1 MTEGS
6 RSGSTGT
13 GKPTDTIVL
22 IAALAPASHT
32 ARSRP
37 GDPEP
42 APTWWERS
50 REFAVPAVSGV
61 ALATG
66 FILEKSIGLGAAIPA
81 YAVCYLVA
89 GIGPVRTGL
98 AELRRFHFDVD
109 LLMVVAA
116 VGASLVGE
124 WKEGGLL
131 LVLFAIGHALEE
143 HAMGQAK
150 SAIGA
155 LGRIAPKWARV
166 RREGIESELPVE
178 ELRVGDEVIVRPAE
192 RIPADGSVADGRSA
206 VDQSP
211 ITGESIPVEKEPGSP
226 VFAGTL
232 NGDGVLF
239 IRVTKLSSES
249 TMARM
254 IRLVAEAQAQ
264 KSPTQRAAD
273 RFIRVYVPGVI
284 LVTIAIAVGAPLVGW
299 LDGREAFLRAM
310 TVLVGASPCA
320 LALSTPAAVLAGI
333 ARAARAGVLVKG
345 GKYLEA
351 LGTVRSLAIDKTGT
365 ITTGHPRVTETV
377 ALDGDERRL
386 LELSAS
392 VEDLS
397 HHPLARAV
405 VASAREKGVEPRPA
419 RGLVQRQ
426 GRGIE
431 AEVDGRHVVI
441 ASLRTFD
448 GEHLPKLP
456 EGLQRHALDLERQ
469 ARTVVG
475 VTIDGKPAGLLALMD
490 RPRPEAK
497 AAFARLRE
505 LGVSPIVMLT
515 GDAKP
520 VGEAIG
526 REVGIDEVR
535 SELLPERKIEE
546 VQRLLARHG
555 AVAMVGD
562 GVNDA
567 PALAAATVGIAMGA
581 GGTDV
586 AIEAAD
592 IALMSDDLR
601 KLPFAVD
608 LSRRARRVILQNVLI
623 SMGTVVAL
631 TVAAGAGLVP
641 MPIAVICHEGST
653 VVVVLNALRL
663 LRTAGPATG

>member
-1 MTEGS
+1 
-6 RSGSTGT
+6 
-13 GKPTDTIVL
+13 
-22 IAALAPASHT
+22 
-32 ARSRP
+32 
-37 GDPEP
+37 
-42 APTWWERS
+42 
-50 REFAVPAVSGV
+50 
-61 ALATG
+61 
-66 FILEKSIGLGAAIPA
+66 
-81 YAVCYLVA
+81 
-89 GIGPVRTGL
+89 VRTGI

-109 LLMVVAA
+109 FLMVVAA
-116 VGASLVGE
+116 MGAAAVGE

-166 RREGIESELPVE
+166 RRGGEELEVPVE
-178 ELRVGDEVIVRPAE
+178 QLLVGDEIVVRPAE
-192 RIPADGSVADGRSA
+192 RIPADGEVADGRSA

-211 ITGESIPVEKEPGSP
+211 ITGESIPVEKEPRSP

-232 NGDGVLF
+232 NGDGVLVV
-239 IRVTKLSSES
+239 RVTKLASES

-273 RFIRVYVPGVI
+273 RFIRIYVPAVI
-284 LVTIAIAVGAPLVGW
+284 LVTVAIAIGAPLLGW
-299 LDGREAFLRAM
+299 LDSREAFLRAM

-365 ITTGHPRVTETV
+365 ITTGHPRVTETM

-386 LELSAS
+386 LELAAS
-392 VEDLS
+392 VENLS

-405 VASAREKGVEPRPA
+405 VASARERGIEPRPA

-431 AEVDGRHVVI
+431 ATVDGRHVAI

-448 GEHLPKLP
+448 GEHLPALP
-456 EGLQRHALDLERQ
+456 DSLRKHALDLENR

-475 VTIDGKPAGLLALMD
+475 VAVEGVPAGLLALMD

-497 AAFARLRE
+497 AVFARLRAI
-505 LGVSPIVMLT
+505 GVAPIVMLT

-520 VGEAIG
+520 VGDAIG

-546 VQRLLARHG
+546 VRRLLDRDR

-592 IALMSDDLR
+592 VALMSDDLR
-601 KLPFAVD
+601 KLPFAID

-623 SMGTVVAL
+623 SMGTVVVL
-631 TVAAGAGLVP
+631 TVAAVAGLVP

-663 LRTAGPATG
+663 LQIAGPEATAGR

>member
-1 MTEGS
+1 
-6 RSGSTGT
+6 
-13 GKPTDTIVL
+13 
-22 IAALAPASHT
+22 
-32 ARSRP
+32 
-37 GDPEP
+37 
-42 APTWWERS
+42 
-50 REFAVPAVSGV
+50 V

-81 YAVCYLVA
+81 YTVCYLVA

-505 LGVSPIVMLT
+505 LGVFPIVMLT